1 MKRLLALIFIPL
13 ALHAEDAAKPLN
25 VLLVTADD
33 MNADSPGWMGNPLK
47 PTPNIDAFAQAG
59 HRFTNNH
66 VSAPICQPSRA
77 AIMTGRVPHRSGG
90 LGFNPINEG
99 VPTLVTVLKEKGYFT
114 GALNKLPHMKP
125 ESAFPWDVTFDAS
138 AKNPDLL
145 GKQLAEA
152 IGAAKAAD
160 KPFFI
165 NCNIGDPHR
174 PFYGAE
180 GKKGAKRPKLKLD
193 DEGDAGSGKEGGVLA
208 HVYQSGE
215 VKTPA
220 FLEDLPGIR
229 EEIAQYTNSI
239 QRLDLSFGKVLA
251 ALEAS
256 GMADRTLVVFLSD
269 HGISMP
275 FSKATVYR
283 NGTWSPVVLRIPGK
297 PGASVHEEMTSSTDL
312 LPTILEL
319 VSVKAPEGV
328 DGRSWVPLLNGEK
341 QEGRDKVFTHVN
353 GVSSGIQFPQ
363 RAVNTRSRSLIF
375 LPWSGGRKFK
385 VEAMQGLT
393 FKALDDA
400 ARTDERIRGRVEQYI
415 TGETLALYDTEKDP
429 EQRKNVI
436 ADPAYAE
443 DLKDL
448 KASLLAHMQKT
459 GDPQL
464 NAFKAAL
471 EDGKVS
477 SVK

>member
-1 MKRLLALIFIPL
+1 MKPLFFVFLLPL
-13 ALHAEDAAKPLN
+13 ALLHAEEKQQPLN
-25 VLLVTADD
+25 ILLITADD

-47 PTPNIDAFAQAG
+47 PTPNIDAFAAKG
-59 HRFTNNH
+59 HRFTNHH

-125 ESAFPWDVTFDAS
+125 DSAFPWDVKYEAS
-138 AKNPDLL
+138 QKNPGLL
-145 GKQLAEA
+145 AKQLAEA
-152 IGAAKAAD
+152 LAAAKASG

-174 PFYGAE
+174 PFFGAPAKNP
-180 GKKGAKRPKLKLD
+180 GKQKRKAAALED
-193 DEGDAGSGKEGGVLA
+193 DGEGGGPSGETKGILPRI
-208 HVYQSGE
+208 YQKGE

-220 FLEDLPGIR
+220 FLEDLDGIR
-229 EEIAQYTNSI
+229 EEIAQYTNSV
-239 QRLDLSFGKVLA
+239 QRLDLSFGKALA
-251 ALEAS
+251 ALEES
-256 GMADRTLVVFLSD
+256 GLADRTLVVFLSD

-275 FSKATVYR
+275 FSKATVFR
-283 NGTWSPVVLRIPGK
+283 NGTWSPVVLKIPGK
-297 PGASVHEEMTSSTDL
+297 PDGTTHEELVSSTDL
-312 LPTILEL
+312 LPTILDL
-319 VSVKAPEGV
+319 VSVKAPDGI
-328 DGRSWVPLLNGEK
+328 DGRSWLPLIDGGQ

-363 RAVNTRSRSLIF
+363 RAVNTRTRSLVF
-375 LPWSGGRKFK
+375 LPWSGSRKFR

-393 FKALDDA
+393 FKALDEAGKSDA
-400 ARTDERIRGRVEQYI
+400 RIHERVEQYI

-429 EQRKNVI
+429 DQRKNVI
-436 ADPAYAE
+436 NDPAYE
-443 DLKDL
+443 KDTKEL
-448 KASLLAHMQKT
+448 KAALLQQMEKT

-464 NAFKAAL
+464 EAYKQAL
-471 EDGKVS
+471 AK
-477 SVK
+477 